1 MVGPTSD
8 DAPKP
13 LIMKISFGLTAPQ
26 PTLNIPVYAPKVGS
40 TWALGLMY
48 RFPTDL
54 DLSPIVGEFTTQ
66 ICVGQFD
73 LQFSL
78 GLFRFIVYSPIELLR
93 DGCPIGSWDSVSWP
107 PPAFYDLMNTAVVGV
122 ELLDERTLVLRFD
135 NGLEARLVDDSD
147 QYETMQI
154 IVGANRDAVYII

>member
-1 MVGPTSD
+1 
-8 DAPKP
+8 
-13 LIMKISFGLTAPQ
+13 
-26 PTLNIPVYAPKVGS
+26 
-40 TWALGLMY
+40 MY

-54 DLSPIVGEFTTQ
+54 DFSPLVGEFTTQ

-78 GLFRFIVYSPIELLR
+78 GQFRFIVSSPIELLR
-93 DGCPIGSWDSVSWP
+93 DGCLIGKWDSVSWP
-107 PPAFYDLMNTAVVGV
+107 PPAFYDLMNTAVAGAV
-122 ELLDERTLVLRFD
+122 LLDERTLILRFD

-154 IVGANRDAVYII
+154 IVGANRDAVYIV